1 MKKKITI
8 FGSTGSIGHSTL
20 DIISD
25 HLDMF
30 EVIGLT
36 INCNYEKLNDQVK
49 KFSPKVVSINNNDAY
64 KNFLKINKDKN
75 LKILNG
81 NDSLINILDFET
93 DMIVAGITGAVGLMP
108 VIRATEMGKIIALA
122 NKENLVCSGSLITKL
137 AKKSGSLIL
146 PIDSEHNAIHQV
158 LDESN
163 RSKVS
168 KLILTASGGPFLRKS
183 ALEMKDITPD
193 EAIKHPNWS
202 MGRKISVDSA
212 TMMNKGLEL
221 IEAHFL
227 FDFPHEKIDVVIHP
241 ESIIHSC
248 VEYSDGSIL
257 SQMGNPDMRT
267 PIAYA
272 LAYPNRIETKVKKL
286 KLSSIQKLTFF
297 EPDLIKFPCLELAY
311 ESLKIKKSA
320 PTILNAANEIA
331 VEAFLNEQ
339 IKFLS
344 ISKVVE
350 KTLNRA
356 SISPINSI
364 KDVLDIDNESRLI
377 STELINQVHY

>member
-1 MKKKITI
+1 MKKRIII
-8 FGSTGSIGHSTL
+8 FGSTGSIGESTL

-25 HLDMF
+25 HLDLY

-36 INCNYEKLNDQVK
+36 INCNYKKLHEQVK
-49 KFSPKVVSINNNDAY
+49 KFNPKVVSIHNSDAY
-64 KNFLKINKDKN
+64 QDFLRINTDQN
-75 LKILNG
+75 LKVLNG
-81 NDSLINILDFET
+81 NDSLIDILEFDT

-108 VIRATEMGKIIALA
+108 VIKATKMGKTIALA
-122 NKENLVCSGSLITKL
+122 NKESLVCSGSLITKL
-137 AKKSGSLIL
+137 AEKSGSLIL

-163 RSKVS
+163 KSKVS

-183 ALEMKDITPD
+183 ELEMKNITPD

-227 FDFPHEKIDVVIHP
+227 FNFPHEKIDVVIHP

-272 LAYPNRIETKVKKL
+272 LAYPNRIHTKVKKL
-286 KLSSIQKLTFF
+286 KLSNIQKLTFF

-331 VEAFLNEQ
+331 VEAFLNEK

-350 KTLNRA
+350 KTLNKA